1 MDEGRKGREGREGNL
16 FDDMY
21 ENLRRPADRP
31 VSPVIPHTKK
41 QEKRL
46 RKYRK
51 KKEKEER
58 EESMI
63 PDNADEIGSP
73 DIDLTAFATD
83 LEASDE
89 ETEEEKIRRIA
100 RELRNTKKLIATS
113 IGYTLSS

>member
-16 FDDMY
+16 FDEMY
-21 ENLRRPADRP
+21 KNLRRPADRP
-31 VSPVIPHTKK
+31 VSPVIPRTKK
-41 QEKRL
+41 QEERL

-51 KKEKEER
+51 KKEEEG
-58 EESMI
+58 MI
-63 PDNADEIGSP
+63 PDYADEIGTQ
-73 DIDLTAFATD
+73 DIDPGAFATD